1 MKRTNTKK
9 KILKK
14 ATDLF
19 YEHGFV
25 KASIRDIVRA
35 VGVTNSTV
43 YIHFRNKDE
52 ILYSIIED
60 IGSTLMEELQE
71 VANKHVDPI
80 GCLREM
86 IFRQVCLKK
95 EKRKE
100 IKIYIE
106 EQYQLPTPL
115 RKKALAQQRQI
126 FDIYYNKIGELKEK
140 GFTNE
145 LDQTVVTFCIFATMN
160 WAYRWF
166 RDKRKLSIEEV
177 AEYMINILFSGI
189 LKNGVVYDTGT
200 SISV

>member
-1 MKRTNTKK
+1 MKRSNTKK

-14 ATDLF
+14 AKNLF

-60 IGSTLMEELQE
+60 IGSTLIEELQK
-71 VANKHVDPI
+71 VAGRHADPI
-80 GCLREM
+80 VCLREM
-86 IFRQVCLKK
+86 IFRQVCLIK

-100 IKIYIE
+100 IKIYVE

-115 RKKALAQQRQI
+115 RKKALAQQRQL
-126 FDIYYNKIGELKEK
+126 FDIYYNRIDELKEK

-145 LDQTVVTFCIFATMN
+145 VDQTVVTFCIFATMN

-189 LKNGVVYDTGT
+189 LKNSVVYDTGT
-200 SISV
+200 NISV

>member
-1 MKRTNTKK
+1 MKRSNTKK
-9 KILKK
+9 KILEK

-60 IGSTLMEELQE
+60 IGSTLIAELQK
-71 VANKHVDPI
+71 VGSKHDDPI
-80 GCLREM
+80 VCLREM
-86 IFRQVCLKK
+86 IFRQVCLIK

-100 IKIYIE
+100 IKIYVE
-106 EQYQLPTPL
+106 EQYQLPTQL
-115 RKKALAQQRQI
+115 RKRALAQQRQI
-126 FDIYYNKIGELKEK
+126 FDIYYNQIDGLKER
-140 GFTNE
+140 GLTNDV
-145 LDQTVVTFCIFATMN
+145 DQTVVTFCIFATMN

-166 RDKRKLSIEEV
+166 RDRKRLSIEEV
-177 AEYMINILFSGI
+177 AEDMIRILFSGI
-189 LKNGVVYDTGT
+189 LRNGVPYEAQK
-200 SISV
+200 SVSR

>member
-1 MKRTNTKK
+1 MKRSNTKK

-19 YEHGFV
+19 YQHGFV

-43 YIHFRNKDE
+43 YKHFRNKDE

-60 IGSTLMEELQE
+60 IGSTLIEELQK
-71 VANKHVDPI
+71 VAGRHADPI
-80 GCLREM
+80 VCLREM
-86 IFRQVCLKK
+86 IFRQVCLIK

-100 IKIYIE
+100 IKIYVE

-126 FDIYYNKIGELKEK
+126 FDIYYNRIDELKEK

-145 LDQTVVTFCIFATMN
+145 VDQTVVTFCIFATMN

-166 RDKRKLSIEEV
+166 RDRRRLSIEEV

-189 LKNGVVYDTGT
+189 LRNEVVQDTEK
-200 SISV
+200 SSSR